1 MISPAL
7 RLPVSLLVLAIAAP
21 AAIAR
26 GAIGQA
32 APGIESVKIDP
43 ARNQMQL
50 RGQFFK
56 PNTAVLLGK
65 QQLEVIESSQTRI
78 VAKLPPDLPLAT
90 YRLLIGSP
98 PSYLNAKPIYL
109 QLPHG
114 AALVQM
120 ASDNKLALK

>member
-1 MISPAL
+1 MISPAM

-26 GAIGQA
+26 GAIDQA
-32 APGIESVKIDP
+32 TPGIESVKIDP

-90 YRLLIGSP
+90 FVPQRQAHLPAVAARCGIGA
-98 PSYLNAKPIYL
+98 NGI
-109 QLPHG
+109 G
-114 AALVQM
+114 
-120 ASDNKLALK
+120 